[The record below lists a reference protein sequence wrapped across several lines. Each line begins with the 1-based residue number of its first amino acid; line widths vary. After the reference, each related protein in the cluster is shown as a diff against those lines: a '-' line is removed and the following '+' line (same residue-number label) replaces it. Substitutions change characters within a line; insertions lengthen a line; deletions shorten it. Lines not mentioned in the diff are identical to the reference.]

1 MACDVIV
8 GYPGDTEEEFMETYN
23 FIKKCNFAFL
33 HVFPYSPREGTFA
46 ATMKDQVKDQ
56 VKKERVA
63 KLIALGKE
71 LEFNY
76 KSKFVGK
83 KVKVLIENYDNKKQ
97 IYHGLTPNYLDVYC
111 ESERNLINEIVE
123 VTYKIE
129 NFD

>member
-1 MACDVIV
+1 M
-8 GYPGDTEEEFMETYN
+8 
-23 FIKKCNFAFL
+23 
-33 HVFPYSPREGTFA
+33 
-46 ATMKDQVKDQ
+46 
-56 VKKERVA
+56 
-63 KLIALGKE
+63 IALGKE